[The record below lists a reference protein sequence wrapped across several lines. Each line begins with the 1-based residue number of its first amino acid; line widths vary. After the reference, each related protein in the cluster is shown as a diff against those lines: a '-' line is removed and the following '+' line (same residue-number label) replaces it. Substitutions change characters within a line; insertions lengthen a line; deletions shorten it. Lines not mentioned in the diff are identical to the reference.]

1 MKSKKNMNKK
11 GTLRMSTL
19 AFWSLLISGLILTMV
34 FFYNDSVTTYN
45 IPRSNDSDQL
55 FTQANLTLTTMEE
68 IRSDLDGTLLSNVTQ
83 DQNKDSQNNMIINS
97 FKALRRVPAI
107 LQTSNGMIQAVFI
120 MLPGIESPF
129 LIFWISIVI
138 GLISF
143 SIIFIVL
150 SAFFKTRF

>member
-83 DQNKDSQNNMIINS
+83 DQNKDSQINMIINS